1 MSIESRSLATSLF
14 KALDLLGLLNART
27 SGIGIAGIVEE
38 MGLPRSSLLRM
49 LDSLAHYG
57 FVERDEARVYRVT
70 SKFRDWRLED
80 GDERLKTRHRSLM
93 RRIADE
99 VGEMAVLGRLQG
111 RRILHVSHEEPD
123 CRVRVI
129 PPEGRTFAIDRM
141 AMGKLILSQ
150 RPDLVPNDCS
160 EGLLAEITKAGKEG
174 FAWNRGESEEGII
187 AWGIWLGEPSP
198 LTPMLAV
205 TWPDFR
211 FSEDSLAK
219 VKEIM
224 GSE

>member
-187 AWGIWLGEPSP
+187 AWGTWLGEPSP

-211 FSEDSLAK
+211 FSKDSLAK

-224 GSE
+224 GTE

>member
-57 FVERDEARVYRVT
+57 FVERDEARRYRVT
-70 SKFRDWRLED
+70 SKFRDWRVED
-80 GDERLKTRHRSLM
+80 GDERLKTRFRSLM

-99 VGEMAVLGRLQG
+99 VGEMTVLGRLQG
-111 RRILHVSHEEPD
+111 RRIRHISHEEPD

-160 EGLLAEITKAGKEG
+160 EGLLAEITKAGADG

-187 AWGIWLGEPSP
+187 AWGTWLGEPSP

>member
-1 MSIESRSLATSLF
+1 
-14 KALDLLGLLNART
+14 
-27 SGIGIAGIVEE
+27 

-57 FVERDEARVYRVT
+57 FVERDEARRYRVT
-70 SKFRDWRLED
+70 SKFRDWRVED
-80 GDERLKTRHRSLM
+80 GDERLKTRFRSLM

-99 VGEMAVLGRLQG
+99 VGEMTVLGRLQG
-111 RRILHVSHEEPD
+111 RRIRHISHEEPD

-160 EGLLAEITKAGKEG
+160 EGLLAEITKAGADG

-187 AWGIWLGEPSP
+187 AWGTWLGEPSP